1 MGTDLK
7 TDNTLFVEL
16 MKSPIIQDR
25 FLTLMGQLMATNF
38 STEHVLSLIDARYE
52 ALLPEMPAHQERW
65 GLTMAKWESEMKIL
79 RDYAQSRPGLLLG
92 YF

>member
-1 MGTDLK
+1 
-7 TDNTLFVEL
+7 
-16 MKSPIIQDR
+16 
-25 FLTLMGQLMATNF
+25 MATNF

-92 YF
+92 YFQEHYKFSADEMEHYFGEAMEKAGYTP